1 MKVERTSDEVII
13 RLPSSINIID
23 LQEMANYIRYKELS
37 QKSYATEEQVQT
49 LVREAKVGRWAK
61 ARKRLL

>member
-1 MKVERTSDEVII
+1 
-13 RLPSSINIID
+13 
-23 LQEMANYIRYKELS
+23 MANYIRYKELT
-37 QKSYATEEQVQT
+37 QKSFATEEHVQI